1 VGQPL
6 SSLSTGMGGV
16 RIIRA
21 GKPIGWFDAAAQ
33 RLEAGDIV
41 VEIVRADG

>member
-6 SSLSTGMGGV
+6 SSLSTGMGV

-41 VEIVRADG
+41 VEIIRADG